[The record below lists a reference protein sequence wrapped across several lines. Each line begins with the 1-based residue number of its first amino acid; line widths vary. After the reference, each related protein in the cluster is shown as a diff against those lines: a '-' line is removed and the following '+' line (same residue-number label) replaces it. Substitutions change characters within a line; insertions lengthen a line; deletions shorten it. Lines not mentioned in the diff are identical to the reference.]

1 MKVKMTLKELIDVFL
16 EYKKNRV
23 KDSTFYLYNILKK
36 YLLDYFDDNIDIKT
50 INTMQLQF
58 FLDNVC
64 SKHKHSTN
72 IGIFNFLKSVLFFA
86 ENFGFLEENKI
97 KIKKIELV
105 SKRKT
110 IEDIIEDKEK
120 KNIIYT
126 LSDLDNIFSKI
137 KKVKFE
143 EKFIFYLGLQTGMR
157 VGEILALNWNDI
169 DFKENTIE
177 ITKNYLKNVKI
188 LDIPKTLSSIRKI
201 YISDEIKEVFK
212 KIKYEQNQN
221 KLKYGKEYIKY
232 FRNKKEV
239 DFIFRKENGEQIT
252 YNTLLNTL
260 KKIKRID
267 KNFHFHKLRHSFCSQ
282 YIQQGVDVLHIAKI
296 MGHASMNTT
305 LKIYTHIKNDEI
317 IHIMQKTKI
326 M

>member
-1 MKVKMTLKELIDVFL
+1 MTFKELIDVFL
-16 EYKKNRV
+16 EYKKKRV

-72 IGIFNFLKSVLFFA
+72 IGIFNFLKSILFFA

>member
-1 MKVKMTLKELIDVFL
+1 MTLKELIDVFL

>member
-1 MKVKMTLKELIDVFL
+1 MILKELIDIFL

-23 KDSTFYLYNILKK
+23 KDSTFYLYNFLKK
-36 YLLDYFDDNIDIKT
+36 YLLDYFDEKIEIKT
-50 INTMQLQF
+50 LNTMQIQF
-58 FLDNVC
+58 FIDNIC
-64 SKHKHSTN
+64 SKHKHTTN
-72 IGIFNFLKSVLFFA
+72 ISIFNFLKSLLYFA
-86 ENFGFLEENKI
+86 ENFGFLDENKI
-97 KIKKIELV
+97 KIKKIELI

-110 IEDIIEDKEK
+110 IEDLINDRDK

-126 LSDLDNIFSKI
+126 LSDLDSIFAKI
-137 KKVKFE
+137 KKVKYE

-157 VGEILALNWNDI
+157 IGEILALTWNDI
-169 DFKENTIE
+169 NFSENTIE

-188 LDIPKTLSSIRKI
+188 LDTPKTLSSVRKI
-201 YISDEIKEVFK
+201 YISDEIKEELK
-212 KIKYEQNQN
+212 KIKKIQNQN
-221 KLKYGKEYIKY
+221 KFKFGKEYIKEY
-232 FRNKKEV
+232 RNNKEV
-239 DFIFRKENGEQIT
+239 DYIFRKENGEQIT
-252 YNTLLNTL
+252 YNTLLNTI

-296 MGHASMNTT
+296 MGHASVNTT

>member
-1 MKVKMTLKELIDVFL
+1 MTLKELIDIFL
-16 EYKKNRV
+16 EYKKKRV